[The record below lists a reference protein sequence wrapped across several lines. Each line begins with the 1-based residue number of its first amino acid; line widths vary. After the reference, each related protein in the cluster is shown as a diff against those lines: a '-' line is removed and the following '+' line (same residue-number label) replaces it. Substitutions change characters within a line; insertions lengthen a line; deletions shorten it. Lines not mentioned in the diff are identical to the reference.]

1 MFNRPSPD
9 LIDSDRVRRI
19 RGSFSQIEHRFI
31 NGRYIDLLDTTEIL
45 VYLFLIAVGDRR
57 GISFYSSERMGD
69 LLKLSVRFI
78 EKAREGLVQK
88 GFIAYRGGVYQ
99 VYEWLR
105 ERGVAVSYPSV
116 VQYTKSFRKK
126 KERVYHQLNFLP
138 GEEGQV
144 EKPEHGIIP
153 AS

>member
-1 MFNRPSPD
+1 MRHNRPSPD

-31 NGRYIDLLDTTEIL
+31 NGRYIDLLDTAEIL

-69 LLKLSVRFI
+69 LLKLSVRVI
-78 EKAREGLVQK
+78 EKAREGLAQK

-99 VYEWLR
+99 VLE
-105 ERGVAVSYPSV
+105 
-116 VQYTKSFRKK
+116 
-126 KERVYHQLNFLP
+126 LP
-138 GEEGQV
+138 
-144 EKPEHGIIP
+144 ITI
-153 AS
+153 